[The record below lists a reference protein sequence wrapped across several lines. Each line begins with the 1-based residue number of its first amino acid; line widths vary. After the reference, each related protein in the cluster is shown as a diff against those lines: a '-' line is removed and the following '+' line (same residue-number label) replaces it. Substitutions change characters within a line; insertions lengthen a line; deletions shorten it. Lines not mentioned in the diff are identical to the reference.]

1 MSSGPCTAWLAWKLW
16 QSCNVINSTSVLPVY
31 VYFFQ
36 NAQPYSINFYVLF
49 ITLFQLPRHKNIKLA
64 VRERKMKN
72 FWCVNVSWSSCQSF
86 DDKKAALSFQSMLDE
101 HPSTEMAAKDNKP
114 VRDDKWDKFYIYVM
128 AWEKDNNHKKD
139 WRWTNANLKDNYPFR
154 SLDTYN

>member
-1 MSSGPCTAWLAWKLW
+1 MMASMQLRCCLCMFTFSRVPNLILLTLVT
-16 QSCNVINSTSVLPVY
+16 N
-31 VYFFQ
+31 
-36 NAQPYSINFYVLF
+36 YVLF
-49 ITLFQLPRHKNIKLA
+49 IILYQLPRHKNIKLA

-72 FWCVNVSWSSCQSF
+72 FWCVNVSRSSCQSF

-139 WRWTNANLKDNYPFR
+139 WRWTNSNLKDNDPFR